1 MISALIVAGG
11 SGVRMKDSRPKQYIP
26 LKGLPIVAH
35 TLRAFDAC
43 PRIDQL
49 VWVMP
54 QDDLEK
60 CGQPLLSSIGL
71 KKPVLRVAG
80 GPRRQDSVY
89 NGLKAIASDDGIVA
103 IHDGVRP
110 FVRSAQIV
118 ACILGAEA
126 MGACILGIPAH
137 DTLKQVDAFGG
148 IVQTLSRES
157 IWLAQTPQ
165 VFRCDLIRAAHEKAR
180 SDGVTGTDDA
190 FLVERMGKPVGVIPG
205 SRFNI
210 KITTP
215 EDLVL
220 AEAILRNWRQDEFQ
234 SE

>member
-1 MISALIVAGG
+1 MITALIVAGG
-11 SGVRMKDSRPKQYIP
+11 SGVRMKDSRLKQYIP
-26 LKGLPIVAH
+26 LDGLPIVAH
-35 TLRAFDAC
+35 TLKAFDAC
-43 PRIDQL
+43 PRIDRL

-54 QDDLEK
+54 QGDLEDY
-60 CGQPLLSSIGL
+60 GPSLSSSLGL

-80 GPRRQDSVY
+80 GLRRQDSVY
-89 NGLKAIASDDGIVA
+89 NGLKALGADDGIVA

-110 FVRSAQIV
+110 FVRSAQII
-118 ACILGAEA
+118 ACIHGAEA
-126 MGACILGIPAH
+126 TGACILGIPAH
-137 DTLKQVDAFGG
+137 DTLKQIDESGC
-148 IVQTLSRES
+148 IVRTLSREP

-165 VFRCDLIRAAHEKAR
+165 VFRCGLIRSAHEKAR

-190 FLVERMGKPVGVIPG
+190 FLVERMGKPVRVIPG

-220 AEAILRNWRQDEFQ
+220 AEAILRNWRQDE
-234 SE
+234 

>member
-1 MISALIVAGG
+1 MITALIVAGG

-26 LKGLPIVAH
+26 LDGLPIVAH
-35 TLRAFDAC
+35 TLRVFDAC

-49 VWVMP
+49 VWVVP
-54 QDDLEK
+54 QNDVEVY
-60 CGQPLLSSIGL
+60 GPSLSSSLGL
-71 KKPVLRVAG
+71 KKPVLHVAG

-89 NGLKAIASDDGIVA
+89 NGLRAIGTDEGIVV

-110 FVRSAQIV
+110 FVSSAQII
-118 ACILGAEA
+118 ACIHGAKA

-137 DTLKQVDAFGG
+137 DSLKQVDASGR
-148 IVQTLSRES
+148 IVQTLSREP

-165 VFRCDLIRAAHEKAR
+165 VFRCDLIRSAHEKAR

-190 FLVERMGKPVGVIPG
+190 FLVERMGKPVMVIPG

-220 AEAILRNWRQDEFQ
+220 AGAILRHWRQEELH
-234 SE
+234 SV